1 MVAFHLV
8 NLGPRAA
15 EQHPWLVI
23 DVVVTAVVTRVV
35 VYGPLREF
43 CRDLETPRTD
53 QLTHEVGGMND
64 LVRTTELRKLVL
76 DRVETV
82 GTVHDDL
89 TNFVFVE
96 AFDQHSAH
104 RLVAAPLSEPIC

>member
-15 EQHPWLVI
+15 EHRPWLVI
-23 DVVVTAVVTRVV
+23 YVVVTTVVTRVV

-43 CRDLETPRTD
+43 SGDLETPRSE
-53 QLTHEVGGMND
+53 QLLHEVGGMND
-64 LVRTTELRKLVL
+64 FVRTTELGELVL

-82 GTVHDDL
+82 GTVHDDF
-89 TNFVFVE
+89 TNFVLVE
-96 AFDQHSAH
+96 GFDQHLGH
-104 RLVAAPLSEPIC
+104 RLVEVLVSEPTR